1 MSFIINRWVRGKDFF
16 GRGHL
21 LAQILERGNK
31 PTWVLGNRRVG
42 KTSLLR
48 QIHHLCKTGAWP
60 NRLALYWDLQ
70 GAGTS
75 EGLKESLLECFEDNE
90 DVAAELGVDIDELE
104 DCTLKDMLNKVRRKA
119 KGLDGKHLYLL
130 IDECEELVDI
140 TRSEPGVLASF
151 RKLGNGEVPL
161 SLIMAG
167 SWRLMDLDESDSIT
181 SPFLPDFLP
190 PLLLGPFQADD
201 SRELLAACGLTPSMA
216 DTLHRLSLGNPHLL
230 QVLGEHCQRNGSLE
244 LALAELKLN
253 KVAHYFFQSNFNCL
267 PPQIRPFFS
276 AGTACV
282 NLLALEAQDP
292 LAPFVV
298 QSCLISFEEGKRLA
312 PLLTMVERDLGPLE
326 VLSLLDQS
334 TEPIKLAPPLSALTA
349 PAPLTPGASA
359 AGPATPAVAAPPVA
373 AAVAASPAAAERE
386 LGALAALLA
395 RQDEF
400 RGSLLPR
407 PGGSSGDWSEI
418 SQLTGTESSEVL
430 NELLDRASPEFLRGE
445 FPSERTAI
453 YLFGLSWYRALA
465 GKGPFAELSPWDR
478 LAALSERDV
487 PIDEAFLRT
496 TKLPSK
502 QAIVLLRCLKAEPGQ
517 RYASLTAVRADLAE
531 WL

>member
-16 GRGHL
+16 GRGPL

-75 EGLKESLLECFEDNE
+75 EGLKESLLECLEDNE
-90 DVAAELGVDIDELE
+90 DVTRELDIDIDELE

-119 KGLDGKHLYLL
+119 KGLEGKHLYLL

-140 TRSEPGVLASF
+140 TRSEPGVLAPF

-190 PLLLGPFQADD
+190 PLLLGPFLADD
-201 SRELLAACGLTPSMA
+201 SRELLTTCGLAPSLA
-216 DTLHRLSLGNPHLL
+216 ETLHRLSLGNPHLL
-230 QVLGEHCQRNGSLE
+230 QVLGEHCERNGSLE

-267 PPQIRPFFS
+267 PPQIRPFFA
-276 AGTACV
+276 AGTACT
-282 NLLALEAQDP
+282 NLLALDAQDP
-292 LAPFVV
+292 LVPFVV
-298 QSCLISFEEGKRLA
+298 QSCLISFDDGKRIA

-326 VLSLLDQS
+326 TLALLDQPAGCAS
-334 TEPIKLAPPLSALTA
+334 SPPSPGMPA
-349 PAPLTPGASA
+349 PAPMPSA
-359 AGPATPAVAAPPVA
+359 APAAPPPS
-373 AAVAASPAAAERE
+373 AVATAPPAAAQGRDA
-386 LGALAALLA
+386 GILAALLA
-395 RQDEF
+395 RQDDF

-407 PGGSSGDWSEI
+407 PAGNGGDWTEV
-418 SQLTGTESSEVL
+418 SQLTGAEAPEVL
-430 NELLDRASPEFLRGE
+430 VELLDRASPEFLRGD
-445 FPSERTAI
+445 FPSERTAV
-453 YLFGLSWYRALA
+453 YLFGLSWFKALV
-465 GKGPFAELSPWDR
+465 GNGPFASLSPWDR

-487 PIDEAFLRT
+487 PIDEAFLRA
-496 TKLPSK
+496 TKLHSK
-502 QAIVLLRCLKAEPGQ
+502 QAMVLMRCLKSEPGQ
-517 RYASLTAVRADLAE
+517 RYASLAAVRADLAE